1 MTEEFNKRNIN
12 PGKSKKRWG
21 WSPELRLVENEGTGD
36 GLSPEPEGEARG
48 QQRVSQPA
56 ALQRMELE
64 KSIQ

>member
-21 WSPELRLVENEGTGD
+21 WSPELRLVENEGTGE

-56 ALQRMELE
+56 APQQTELE

>member
-36 GLSPEPEGEARG
+36 GLSPEPEGEAQG

>member
-1 MTEEFNKRNIN
+1 MTEEFNNRNIN

-56 ALQRMELE
+56 ALQWMELE

>member
-1 MTEEFNKRNIN
+1 MTEEFNNRNIN

-36 GLSPEPEGEARG
+36 GLSPEPKGEARG